1 MSLFTTVKDD
11 RMRTYERPRRYLPRH
26 WLLLLKP
33 LFRYSSS
40 RRAYVLRLI
49 GNKTGPVL
57 RSERRA
63 RRQPRV
69 NGRNRRGR
77 ASTI

>member
-1 MSLFTTVKDD
+1 
-11 RMRTYERPRRYLPRH
+11 MRTYERPRRYLPRH

-33 LFRYSSS
+33 LFRYSTS

-63 RRQPRV
+63 KRQPRV

>member
-1 MSLFTTVKDD
+1 
-11 RMRTYERPRRYLPRH
+11 MRAYERPRKYLPRH

-49 GNKTGPVL
+49 GDKTGPVL
-57 RSERRA
+57 RPERRA
-63 RRQPRV
+63 KRQPRK
-69 NGRNRRGR
+69 NGRDRRGR
-77 ASTI
+77 PSTI